1 MEWIVGLGVSWAFV
15 VVFVLALCASA
26 GHIDRELALDALI
39 AADEPRD
46 DPQRAIL

>member
-15 VVFVLALCASA
+15 VVLVWALCASA
-26 GHIDRELALDALI
+26 AQIDRELALDALM
-39 AADEPRD
+39 APDEPLD